1 MRRFSTIGISVLG
14 LGALTMGTGCA
25 GVTIQPGHRALYFDP
40 SNGGIQH
47 EVLQPGWKRLAC
59 PFWVPDSKCPRVDDF
74 DVTYH
79 TSKEEMHVLS
89 KEGLPLD
96 AHVAV
101 SYRPIVS
108 ELYLLDTDI
117 GSNYFEEVIGPE
129 FRSAAIGVFSHESY
143 ADLQRNNGA
152 IEDKMEKALR
162 ERLKGKHIEVSSV
175 LLEKV
180 NYDPKILESQRE
192 RVVSQEETLRNK
204 QLLENQAAQEKRKIE
219 LQTEE
224 IETRAAHKKTE
235 LVAQTEQ
242 KKLELQA
249 QAQQK
254 ELELKTDL
262 ALKKIEIQRDTDEEK
277 YRIDSELRN
286 KQAEKKITLEQAQI
300 DKMKADS
307 EAAALVAKARG
318 ESEARLALAKATDQE
333 KRAEAANITQNTV
346 MMHAYDALG
355 NLGGTGTT
363 IMLGDWS
370 KLPNWLFPKVP
381 GFQTAFA
388 PWYPLTPGAPPGTAS
403 PQSGLAL
410 SRTGGNPYSPS
421 NP

>member
-1 MRRFSTIGISVLG
+1 
-14 LGALTMGTGCA
+14 
-25 GVTIQPGHRALYFDP
+25 
-40 SNGGIQH
+40 
-47 EVLQPGWKRLAC
+47 
-59 PFWVPDSKCPRVDDF
+59 
-74 DVTYH
+74 
-79 TSKEEMHVLS
+79 MHVLS

-117 GSNYFEEVIGPE
+117 GPNYFDEVIGPE
-129 FRSAAIGVFSHESY
+129 FSSAAIGVFSHESY

-175 LLEKV
+175 LIEKV
-180 NYDPKILESQRE
+180 NYDPKIMESQKE
-192 RVVSQEETLRNK
+192 RVVSLEETLRNK

-262 ALKKIEIQRDTDEEK
+262 ALEEDRDPEGHRRGEVPNRLRAPQQAGREEDHAGAGADRQDEGRRRK
-277 YRIDSELRN
+277 RR
-286 KQAEKKITLEQAQI
+286 TLEV
-300 DKMKADS
+300 KAH
-307 EAAALVAKARG
+307 G
-318 ESEARLALAKATDQE
+318 ESEARLALAKATAEE
-333 KRAEAANITQNTV
+333 KQREAANITQNQV

-363 IMLGDWS
+363 FMLGDWS

-381 GFQTAFA
+381 GFQT
-388 PWYPLTPGAPPGTAS
+388 PWYPPRAGRGRPSRRPAPPSA
-403 PQSGLAL
+403 A
-410 SRTGGNPYSPS
+410 RVRNPYSPDK
-421 NP
+421 P

>member
-1 MRRFSTIGISVLG
+1 
-14 LGALTMGTGCA
+14 
-25 GVTIQPGHRALYFDP
+25 
-40 SNGGIQH
+40 
-47 EVLQPGWKRLAC
+47 
-59 PFWVPDSKCPRVDDF
+59 
-74 DVTYH
+74 
-79 TSKEEMHVLS
+79 MHVLS

-117 GSNYFEEVIGPE
+117 GPTYFQEVIGPE

-143 ADLQRNNGA
+143 ADLQRSNGA

-162 ERLKGKHIEVSSV
+162 ERLKGKHIEISSV

-204 QLLENQAAQEKRKIE
+204 QLLENQASQEKRKIE

-235 LVAQTEQ
+235 LVATTEQ

-249 QAQQK
+249 QAEQK
-254 ELELKTDL
+254 ELELKTEL
-262 ALKKIEIQRDTDEEK
+262 TLKKLEIKKDTDEAK
-277 YRIDSELRN
+277 FRIESELRN
-286 KQAEKKITLEQAQI
+286 KQAEKKITVEQAQI
-300 DKMKADS
+300 DRMKA
-307 EAAALVAKARG
+307 EAAADAQVAQARG
-318 ESEARLALAKATDQE
+318 ESESRLMLAKATGEE
-333 KRAEAANITQNTV
+333 KRAEAANITQNQV

-363 IMLGDWS
+363 ILMGDYS
-370 KLPNWLFPKVP
+370 KLPNWLFPKMN
-381 GFQTAFA
+381 GFQTFGPMVPLA
-388 PWYPLTPGAPPGTAS
+388 PAGVTAPQAGST
-403 PQSGLAL
+403 L
-410 SRTGGNPYSPS
+410 STTGGNPYSS
-421 NP
+421 GTK

>member
-1 MRRFSTIGISVLG
+1 MRRFSIIGLSL
-14 LGALTMGTGCA
+14 LSFGALTMGTGCA
-25 GVTIQPGHRALYFDP
+25 GATIQPGHRALYFDP
-40 SNGGIQH
+40 GNGGIQH

-59 PFWVPDSKCPRVDDF
+59 PFWVPDTKCPRVDDF
-74 DVTYH
+74 DVTYQ
-79 TSKEEMHVLS
+79 TAKEEMHVLS

-117 GSNYFEEVIGPE
+117 GPTYFQEVIGPE

-143 ADLQRNNGA
+143 ADLQRSNGA
-152 IEDKMEKALR
+152 IEDRMEKALR
-162 ERLKGKHIEVSSV
+162 ERLKGKHIEISSV

-204 QLLENQAAQEKRKIE
+204 QLLENQASQEKRKIE

-235 LVAQTEQ
+235 LVATTEQ

-249 QAQQK
+249 QAEQK
-254 ELELKTDL
+254 ELELKTEL
-262 ALKKIEIQRDTDEEK
+262 TLKKLEIQKNTDEEK
-277 YRIDSELRN
+277 FRIDSELRN
-286 KQAEKKITLEQAQI
+286 KQAEKKITVEQAQI
-300 DKMKADS
+300 DKMKAES
-307 EAAALVAKARG
+307 AATAQEAQARG
-318 ESEARLALAKATDQE
+318 ESESRLMLAKATGEE
-333 KRAEAANITQNTV
+333 KHAEAANITQNQV

-363 IMLGDWS
+363 ILMGDYS
-370 KLPNWLFPKVP
+370 KLPNWLFPKMN
-381 GFQTAFA
+381 GFQTFA
-388 PWYPLTPGAPPGTAS
+388 PMVPLAPAGVTA
-403 PQSGLAL
+403 PQAGSTL
-410 SRTGGNPYSPS
+410 STTGGNPYSGTK
-421 NP
+421 

>member
-1 MRRFSTIGISVLG
+1 MRRSIIGLSVLG
-14 LGALTMGTGCA
+14 FGSLAMGTGCA
-25 GVTIQPGHRALYFDP
+25 GATIQPGHRALYFDP
-40 SNGGIQH
+40 GNGGIQH

-59 PFWVPDSKCPRVDDF
+59 PFWEPDSKCPRVDDF
-74 DVTYH
+74 DVTYQ
-79 TSKEEMHVLS
+79 TAKEEMHVLS

-117 GSNYFEEVIGPE
+117 GPNYFAEVIGPE

-143 ADLQRNNGA
+143 ADLQRSNGA
-152 IEDKMEKALR
+152 IEDRMEKALR

-204 QLLENQAAQEKRKIE
+204 QLLENQASQEKRKIE

-249 QAQQK
+249 RAQQK
-254 ELELKTDL
+254 ELELKTEL
-262 ALKKIEIQRDTDEEK
+262 TLKKLEIQKDTEEAK
-277 YRIDSELRN
+277 FRIDSELRN
-286 KQAEKKITLEQAQI
+286 KQAERKITSEQAQI
-300 DKMKADS
+300 DKMKA
-307 EAAALVAKARG
+307 EAAAESQVVQAHG
-318 ESEARLALAKATDQE
+318 EAESRLALATATGAE
-333 KRAEAANITQNTV
+333 KRAEAANITQNQV

-363 IMLGDWS
+363 ILMGDYS
-370 KLPNWLFPKVP
+370 KLPNWLFPKMS
-381 GFQTAFA
+381 GFQTFA
-388 PWYPLTPGAPPGTAS
+388 PMVPLSPAGAVAPTLTAT
-403 PQSGLAL
+403 A
-410 SRTGGNPYSPS
+410 GNPYTSGTK
-421 NP
+421 